1 MRSAPILLLAQR
13 SLYHRRGTVLLTLL
27 SIAISVALLLSVER
41 IRNEARASLANTI
54 SGTDL
59 IVGARSGTINLL
71 LYSVFRMGEPVSN
84 MSWESYEE
92 IANRDE
98 VAWTVPISL
107 GDSHRGFRVVGTT
120 PGYFEHYRFA
130 QTREL
135 EFAAGRPFA
144 DVYDTVL
151 GAEVAEQLGYGT
163 GAEIVIAHGLGAT
176 SFAQHDDKPFTVSGV
191 LRRTGTPVDNTVHV
205 LLEGI
210 EAIHVGWESGVRT
223 GRGLSATVADSHAR
237 DLTPEAITAVLVG
250 LNSRLSTFSLQR
262 EINEYPQEALTA
274 IIPGVA
280 LQQLWSLLGLF
291 EIALWAISAVVV
303 AAGLVGMLI
312 AILTT
317 LNERRRE
324 MAILRSIGA
333 RPLHVFALLVCEAGM
348 LAATGSVAGLALV
361 YGALWFA
368 TPVLE
373 DQFGIFIGVGYP
385 TIYELAILC
394 AVVCAALLMAML
406 PAWQAYRNTLADGMT
421 IRV

>member
-1 MRSAPILLLAQR
+1 MRKAPIFLLAGR

-27 SIAISVALLLSVER
+27 SIAISVSLLLSVER

-71 LYSVFRMGEPVSN
+71 LYSVFRMGEPTNN

-98 VAWTVPISL
+98 VEWTVPLSL
-107 GDSHRGFRVVGTT
+107 GDSHRGFRVLGTT
-120 PGYFEHYRFA
+120 PAYFEHYRFA
-130 QTREL
+130 QTRSL
-135 EFAAGRPFA
+135 EFAEGAPFA
-144 DVYDTVL
+144 GVYDTVI
-151 GAEVAEQLGYGT
+151 GAEVAEQLGYAAGD
-163 GAEIVIAHGLGAT
+163 EVVISHGLGAAG
-176 SFAQHDDKPFTVSGV
+176 FVQHDENPFVVSGV

-210 EAIHVGWESGVRT
+210 EAIHIGWENGVQISPGVSAADT
-223 GRGLSATVADSHAR
+223 ESHDLS
-237 DLTPEAITAVLVG
+237 PEAITAAMIG
-250 LNSRLSTFSLQR
+250 LKSRLSTFTLQR
-262 EINEYPQEALTA
+262 DINEYDEEALTA

-280 LQQLWSLLGLF
+280 LQQLWGLLGLF
-291 EIALWAISAVVV
+291 ELALLTISGVVI

-333 RPLHVFALLVCEAGM
+333 RPWHVFALLVSEAGM
-348 LAATGSVAGLALV
+348 LAAAGALAGLVFV

-368 TPVLE
+368 RPVLE
-373 DQFGIFIGVGYP
+373 EQFGIFINVGYP
-385 TIYELAILC
+385 TVYEFAIIG
-394 AVVCAALLMAML
+394 AVVSAALLMAMI
-406 PAWQAYRNTLADGMT
+406 PAWRAYRNTLTDGMT
-421 IRV
+421 IRI